1 VRGEDIKL
9 VDGGTAKRSYTYAS
23 DGIDAL
29 MKIIENKN
37 GVATG
42 QIYNIGNPTNNYSV
56 KELAQM
62 MLTLAMEY
70 PEYKETAHKVKM
82 LEVTSAD
89 YYGKGYQ
96 DVQNRVPKIENTMK
110 DLGWKPQVTM
120 ADALKHI
127 YEAYRGQ
134 VAEARKLVE

>member
-1 VRGEDIKL
+1 VN
-9 VDGGTAKRSYTYAS
+9 T
-23 DGIDAL
+23 
-29 MKIIENKN
+29 
-37 GVATG
+37 
-42 QIYNIGNPTNNYSV
+42 
-56 KELAQM
+56 
-62 MLTLAMEY
+62 
-70 PEYKETAHKVKM
+70 

-134 VAEARKLVE
+134 VAEARKLVD